1 MTRPISSPIL
11 LSNTVSDRT
20 VTFSPADAAGSMDIR
35 NTCNGLRH
43 YQVSL
48 HDRCVPCYLCFRKYQ
63 LHFYHDGQIKMPLLP
78 RTVLSATAILT
89 TTSKRGDP
97 CTTLLGEGRF
107 GIASRPFGF
116 LSPSL
121 WDSKSIVN
129 WFFACLFGVSA
140 RYRPGRNTKTPS

>member
-97 CTTLLGEGRF
+97 CTTLLGEGRL
-107 GIASRPFGF
+107 GIASQPFGCDCSAKTFWIFRLNWWF
-116 LSPSL
+116 LAKP
-121 WDSKSIVN
+121 WPFRPV
-129 WFFACLFGVSA
+129 FF
-140 RYRPGRNTKTPS
+140 